1 MKNKDILAMEKAKI
15 VEKMNQAIKDD
26 DAKMFSEAFTEL
38 CQKIEENVLE
48 QAREMMNEQ
57 DVTILGPERRASAD
71 LQRKRIL

>member
-38 CQKIEENVLE
+38 CQEIEENVLE
-48 QAREMMNEQ
+48 QARGISRGIVEC
-57 DVTILGPERRASAD
+57 
-71 LQRKRIL
+71 K